1 MRKLITAAIAVGLLL
16 PDSAAAQEKVARV
29 GWLTWREAGAYAE
42 MTHKGFVQGLRES
55 GFVEG
60 KNLVLLRRSAEG
72 DNRRFPALARELA
85 REKLDVFFAPSTSMA
100 YAARSASPN
109 TPVVIATV
117 ADPIGHN
124 FVKTLARPGTRVTGV
139 TTLNDELAG
148 KRLQL
153 LAEMVPGL
161 KRVGVLL
168 DERLLESCSSELT
181 HLEAHASRLG
191 ITLFRFFITD
201 AQELE
206 AAFRKMKQQNVQ
218 AVTSTIVTSWHALE
232 REEAVLAA
240 KYGLPMVHD
249 YEISARYGGLAAY
262 SPDYGDLF
270 RRAGIYVGR
279 ILKGAKPAEMALE
292 EPRQFRLVVNV
303 KTAKER
309 GLTLPQSVL
318 VRADELI
325 Q

>member
-1 MRKLITAAIAVGLLL
+1 MRRLIAAAIAAGVLL
-16 PDSAAAQEKVARV
+16 PSLPSAQEKVARV
-29 GWLTWREAGAYAE
+29 GWLTWREAGAYADL
-42 MTHKGFVQGLRES
+42 THKGFVQGLREA

-85 REKLDVFFAPSTSMA
+85 QQQLDVFFAPSTSMA
-100 YAARSASPN
+100 YAARAASPK

-124 FVKTLARPGTRVTGV
+124 FVKTLARPGTQVTGV

-153 LAEMVPGL
+153 LAEMVPSL

-168 DERLLESCSSELT
+168 DARLLESCSSEVT
-181 HLEAHASRLG
+181 HLEEHANRLG
-191 ITLFRFFITD
+191 ISLFRFFITD
-201 AQELE
+201 AQELD
-206 AAFRKMKQQNVQ
+206 AAFHRMKEQNVQ

-232 REEAVLAA
+232 KEEPLLAA
-240 KYGLPMVHD
+240 RYGLPMVHD
-249 YEISARYGGLAAY
+249 YEVSVRYGGLASYA
-262 SPDYGDLF
+262 PDYGDLF
-270 RRAGIYVGR
+270 RRAGHYVGR
-279 ILKGAKPAEMALE
+279 ILKGDRPADMALE
-292 EPRQFRLVVNV
+292 EPRQFRLLVNL
-303 KTAKER
+303 KTAKQR
-309 GLTLPQSVL
+309 GLVLPQAVL

-325 Q
+325 E